1 MMEIPGIRRI
11 KGEIQDT
18 DHIDSLQ
25 FIIPLTAPCLLTDRE
40 GGVENAAVLKELL
53 LATLHLDKEFL
64 TLLVLTIYIE
74 YGAAVILLSSKMLRV
89 EIGHI
94 LNHLLTE
101 Q

>member
-1 MMEIPGIRRI
+1 MMKIPGIRRI

-25 FIIPLTAPCLLTDRE
+25 LIIPLATPRLLTDRK
-40 GGVENAAVLKELL
+40 GGVENAAVLEELL

-64 TLLVLTIYIE
+64 TLLILTVHVE
-74 YGAAVILLSSKMLRV
+74 YSPTVILLGSEMFGV